1 LGQSRQDCGEN
12 EALVSA
18 DVIKLEQVRD
28 KVSWLASLK
37 GKGMIARITEAALRG
52 VLVSLV
58 VATPALTL
66 PSVSIDSSQ
75 ATVFISL
82 IAAVMVFLEYYSDSP
97 SIVEFRDAA
106 PVNRLRFFALFATV
120 LILSLIGKGMAE
132 PTDFTEALTS
142 IGTIVGSGFDFA
154 FSPVRLVV
162 LMLPAGTD
170 VELTQTV
177 RAAAGISCLISV
189 LAVSAFVFVVRVRG
203 WPTPGSCFNLWVNL
217 PLFNPTA
224 GPEMLHR
231 LRRDA
236 WLNIAF
242 GFLLPFVIPAVV
254 KAVADLIDPFM
265 LQNPQTLIWTLT
277 AWAFFPANMIM
288 RGIAMQRIAEIAR
301 DQRKRAFTTSE
312 GELRVI

>member
-106 PVNRLRFFALFATV
+106 PVNRLRFFALFAT
-120 LILSLIGKGMAE
+120 
-132 PTDFTEALTS
+132 
-142 IGTIVGSGFDFA
+142 
-154 FSPVRLVV
+154 
-162 LMLPAGTD
+162 
-170 VELTQTV
+170 
-177 RAAAGISCLISV
+177 
-189 LAVSAFVFVVRVRG
+189 
-203 WPTPGSCFNLWVNL
+203 
-217 PLFNPTA
+217 
-224 GPEMLHR
+224 
-231 LRRDA
+231 A
-236 WLNIAF
+236 W
-242 GFLLPFVIPAVV
+242 
-254 KAVADLIDPFM
+254 
-265 LQNPQTLIWTLT
+265 QNPRTS
-277 AWAFFPANMIM
+277 
-288 RGIAMQRIAEIAR
+288 QRR
-301 DQRKRAFTTSE
+301 
-312 GELRVI
+312 